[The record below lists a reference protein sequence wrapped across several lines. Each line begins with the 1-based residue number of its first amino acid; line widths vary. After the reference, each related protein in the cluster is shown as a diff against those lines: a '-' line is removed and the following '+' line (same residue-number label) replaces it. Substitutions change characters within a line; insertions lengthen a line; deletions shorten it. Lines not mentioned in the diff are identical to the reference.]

1 MSNGYNVG
9 REIIGGVGSSHV
21 RNHQVENIVP
31 SAVILRAVVVEVL
44 YDPDSLSSDEKN
56 SLKTKVSNP
65 EFVDMA
71 PPNSLLV
78 RVVSNGHDLTN
89 SQPSLV
95 YPFFSSHFQ
104 LPIAPGEQIAVF
116 YEDFTFQSFSSLG
129 KWLTRFHEGT
139 FVEDVNYTHSDR
151 SKDPNLIPATTRLSQ
166 TENNNQQQVIP
177 NFPNGGGTSDSFTL
191 SLSSSNRNPFDEI
204 IQNSSAFKI
213 MKPEPVP
220 RWIKRP
226 QEFVL
231 QGMNNSLIV
240 LGDDRN
246 GPALRVSGSASEE
259 LDKVGF
265 AGSIDLVCGR
275 GRSGMPYS
283 QNNNPGTTN
292 PLVVQNS
299 RQTLETNK
307 VSRPRNPTEG
317 NVDLENDAA
326 RLTVAMNSKMDQK
339 LKTQHNTDSS
349 KGFVYPDNVR
359 RPVQPEPS
367 SSAGHNNS
375 YVVAKADHLR
385 FVARKQ
391 TNPVNINGSVLI
403 LREGTKDEDLSFV
416 YLEGGKIQ
424 VEAKEIYF
432 GKSTEKNEPYIKY
445 SVYESHINELK
456 AQIKALADQV
466 NSITSVYKLAFE
478 NSIAI
483 PFSPIATLVSSGPT
497 VAQSTTTVVQLVKQ
511 RVDTIHP
518 VDAKSEKIFGE

>member
-1 MSNGYNVG
+1 
-9 REIIGGVGSSHV
+9 
-21 RNHQVENIVP
+21 
-31 SAVILRAVVVEVL
+31 
-44 YDPDSLSSDEKN
+44 
-56 SLKTKVSNP
+56 
-65 EFVDMA
+65 
-71 PPNSLLV
+71 
-78 RVVSNGHDLTN
+78 
-89 SQPSLV
+89 
-95 YPFFSSHFQ
+95 
-104 LPIAPGEQIAVF
+104 
-116 YEDFTFQSFSSLG
+116 
-129 KWLTRFHEGT
+129 
-139 FVEDVNYTHSDR
+139 
-151 SKDPNLIPATTRLSQ
+151 
-166 TENNNQQQVIP
+166 
-177 NFPNGGGTSDSFTL
+177 
-191 SLSSSNRNPFDEI
+191 
-204 IQNSSAFKI
+204 
-213 MKPEPVP
+213 VP

-246 GPALRVSGSASEE
+246 GPALRVSGSAGEE

-275 GRSGMPYS
+275 GRSGMPYDP
-283 QNNNPGTTN
+283 NNNAGTTN
-292 PLVVQNS
+292 PSVVQNS

-326 RLTVAMNSKMDQK
+326 RLAISMNSKMDQK
-339 LKTQHNTDSS
+339 LKTQHSTDSS
-349 KGFVYPDNVR
+349 KGFSYPDNVL

-367 SSAGHNNS
+367 SNAGHNNS

-432 GKSTEKNEPYIKY
+432 GKSTQKNEPYIKY

-456 AQIKALADQV
+456 TQIKALADQV
-466 NSITSVYKLAFE
+466 NSITDAYRIAFQNSVAVPYG
-478 NSIAI
+478 
-483 PFSPIATLVSSGPT
+483 PISTLVTSGPAVKQAT
-497 VAQSTTTVVQLVKQ
+497 NTVVESVKQ
-511 RVDTIHP
+511 RIDTIHP
-518 VDAKSEKIFGE
+518 ADAKSQKMFGE